1 MVAQPIPVAPGVFR
15 ADHEEPALEL
25 SLAEKIQPATDSLS
39 VTTEAGRAT
48 ETTAARRAT
57 MVDIPV
63 QCLLV
68 VEYGSE
74 KTSLTLPLRTIPIA
88 PNVYDI
94 KTPGTVRGLKLAMR
108 VSASGQGSLQLQTD
122 YTGLEV
128 GRAQSY
134 ARFVDALKREAGKFT
149 VSAYVDGKP
158 RHLVTINLPLPF
170 EASDR
175 ERSRQEL
182 RFWEA
187 VYEISRQTDTKLVC
201 PAEITDVD
209 LKNLN
214 VVLGA
219 VRNGW
224 IAEQVKDFT
233 IPPTE
238 ETAENLL
245 RVVEQEG
252 GMLRALAL
260 VTEHETYEIF
270 GVGIDL
276 GQCIRHIAKAR
287 LLTPLD
293 DIRRWI
299 ESDAGQ
305 REPLVTRW
313 EPVDRTPLH
322 ILFPEWPKP
331 SSDELRK
338 DLESFENE
346 YRMDTDEFRRAWEA
360 EESEARAI
368 EDGDI
373 WFTLSDIERNLA
385 KQS

>member
-25 SLAEKIQPATDSLS
+25 SLAEKIQPATDPLS
-39 VTTEAGRAT
+39 VATKAGHAS

-57 MVDIPV
+57 LADIPV

-88 PNVYDI
+88 PDVYDI

-128 GRAQSY
+128 GRALSY

-158 RHLVTINLPLPF
+158 LPLVTINLPLPF

-175 ERSRQEL
+175 ERSCQEL
-182 RFWEA
+182 QFWDA
-187 VYEISRQTDTKLVC
+187 VYEVSKKTGTKLVC
-201 PAEITDVD
+201 PAEITDAD

-224 IAEQVKDFT
+224 ITEQVKDFT

-260 VTEHETYEIF
+260 VTEHELYEIF

-293 DIRRWI
+293 DIRKWI
-299 ESDAGQ
+299 ESDTGQ

-331 SSDELRK
+331 SLDELRK
-338 DLESFENE
+338 DLKSFENE
-346 YRMDTDEFRRAWEA
+346 YRMDTDEFRKAWEA
-360 EESEARAI
+360 EESRARAV

-373 WFTLSDIERNLA
+373 WLTLAEIEQNLA